1 MKHQEKYAQQKNPL
15 KARRVEFDLSHSPLH
30 WIPGD
35 PVASHLVNGI
45 NLVLPAG
52 ELWFCRVYNKA
63 LPFVTDYTLREEV
76 EGFIR
81 QEASH
86 AMAHRKGEKWLQ
98 EHGLD
103 TDAVRERAD
112 WLFGQFL
119 GEAPFGQP
127 WLRRRSLEKT
137 WLVARVGLIAAIEH
151 FTGLL
156 GDWCMNSKGWDSA
169 DPVVAD
175 LFRWH
180 LAEEVEHR
188 TVAYDLFEHLCRTQL
203 GFYISRQALMAIVFP
218 LFLYIVTESG
228 RSLAR
233 QDPDPASQKMA
244 RRTVLRMLWELQRI
258 GKQSDTVP
266 KFSFLLERTV
276 RWVSPKFHP
285 ITEGDTQQAL
295 AYIARSPAA
304 QAGGVVH

>member
-1 MKHQEKYAQQKNPL
+1 MKYQEKYAQQKNPL
-15 KARRVEFDLSHSPLH
+15 KARRVEFDLSNSPLH

-35 PVASHLVNGI
+35 PVASHLINGI

-63 LPFVTDYTLREEV
+63 LPFVTDDTLREEV

-98 EHGLD
+98 AHGLD

-112 WLFGQFL
+112 WLFVQFL

-127 WLRRRSLEKT
+127 WLQRRSLEKT

-233 QDPDPASQKMA
+233 QDPDPESQKMA
-244 RRTVLRMLWELQRI
+244 RKTVLRMLWELQRI
-258 GKQSDTVP
+258 GKRSDTVP
-266 KFSFLLERTV
+266 TFTFLLDRTV
-276 RWVSPKFHP
+276 RWASPKFHP

-304 QAGGVVH
+304 QAGSVVH